1 MENIK
6 IVLWNHNIYVS
17 NELFSWKYNE
27 KELTNI
33 LKNALDELDIEHDNE
48 IIKLQKEYTELLLRR
63 ADDLREYE
71 EKIKQKD
78 NQIEI
83 LKEKNRKKCILF

>member
-63 ADDLREYE
+63 ADDLRKYE